1 MDAPAGSDQL
11 RPEQLLPESA
21 PDGVVDPTVPTSV
34 AEPVAEPMAEPV
46 TEPMA
51 EPVAEPAAEDHPVQQ
66 LIFMDL
72 KFILEALLFT
82 SQKPLS
88 VAELRDFLTQASNEE
103 GAAEATR
110 ALRKLPSGRIEEA
123 LAELS
128 RDHEIA
134 GRSYRLV
141 CVAGAWQFVT
151 EPDYAPW
158 LRAML
163 GVKNRPSRLSQ
174 AALETLAII
183 AYRQP
188 ITRAEMEQIRGVAV
202 DGTIATLLERHLI
215 QQAGR
220 AEVIGRPMQYATTSD
235 FLTYFGLASLS
246 DLPSADELRRIP
258 VQRPENLQTV
268 DPGLATVPPDTL
280 PQMSLDQAES
290 AAAATGAPE
299 ATEPLASETEARPTP
314 AAEAG
319 PLPETESP

>member
-1 MDAPAGSDQL
+1 MDAPAGSDQPL
-11 RPEQLLPESA
+11 PEQSLPESVPESV
-21 PDGVVDPTVPTSV
+21 PDVAVDPAVTSSL
-34 AEPVAEPMAEPV
+34 AEPVAVPV
-46 TEPMA
+46 T
-51 EPVAEPAAEDHPVQQ
+51 EDHPVQQ

-123 LAELS
+123 LVELS
-128 RDHEIA
+128 RDHETA
-134 GRSYRLV
+134 GRSYRLL

-220 AEVIGRPMQYATTSD
+220 AEVIGRPMQYATTAD
-235 FLTYFGLASLS
+235 FLTYFGLAALS
-246 DLPSADELRRIP
+246 NLPSADELRRIP
-258 VQRPENLQTV
+258 VLRPENLQTV
-268 DPGLATVPPDTL
+268 DPGLATVPTETM
-280 PQMSLDQAES
+280 PQMSLEQAES
-290 AAAATGAPE
+290 AEAGAGAPD
-299 ATEPLASETEARPTP
+299 ASEPLASEAEAGPTP
-314 AAEAG
+314 AAAG
-319 PLPETESP
+319 RPLPETESP